1 MIISNRQKQTLVN
14 MPPNPVYKC
23 WQKKQLNVTTFAL
36 FLTLWVCFSSLSY
49 LVYFKPVSQSR
60 KAENM
65 PDAVSNIFFFWIHV
79 EKSLINSPLDII
91 TGQLGLGSNTQ
102 LQDLHQHVD
111 LEFPSNQ
118 RLGAVEQEALQIK
131 LLSPR
136 LN

>member
-65 PDAVSNIFFFWIHV
+65 PDAVSNIFFF
-79 EKSLINSPLDII
+79 LDSCWEEPDQQPTWYHNWSTWVGEQHTTSGSSSTRRFGVSIQPTSGSCRTGGTTNKII
-91 TGQLGLGSNTQ
+91 K
-102 LQDLHQHVD
+102 
-111 LEFPSNQ
+111 PK
-118 RLGAVEQEALQIK
+118 A
-131 LLSPR
+131 
-136 LN
+136 